1 MAPHGSSLPKAAT
14 ESAKAARRAFFCE
27 LCQKG
32 YARMN
37 EYEAHEGSYDH
48 QHRKR
53 LKEMKSLTR
62 DPSLNQPSAFTSR
75 STNAQSGELRSLA
88 LPAITPTTGAKK
100 KPVFRTVG
108 APAPST
114 ATTTATTVGSLP
126 GLTGLAGLA
135 GGDESGAVRNGWASE
150 AYDPAVVSGC
160 SDDCGVCDPR
170 TRGRG
175 IVLPT

>member
-62 DPSLNQPSAFTSR
+62 DPSLNQPSASTSR
-75 STNAQSGELRSLA
+75 STKGGDGELRSLA
-88 LPAITPTTGAKK
+88 LPPTTPATGAKK

-108 APAPST
+108 AAPSAPT
-114 ATTTATTVGSLP
+114 SSTPSAAPVSSLM
-126 GLTGLAGLA
+126 G
-135 GGDESGAVRNGWASE
+135 GGDESGAIRNGWASE
-150 AYDPAVVSGC
+150 AYDPGVVNGC

-175 IVLPT
+175 IVLPI